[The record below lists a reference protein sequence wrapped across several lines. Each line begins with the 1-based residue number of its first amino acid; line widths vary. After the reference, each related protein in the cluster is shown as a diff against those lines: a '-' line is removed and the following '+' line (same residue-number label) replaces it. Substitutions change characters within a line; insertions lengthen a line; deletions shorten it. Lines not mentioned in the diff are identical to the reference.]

1 MANKTKATPQKD
13 EAHEKHP
20 ETSDA
25 RQPLLDVIE
34 TEEAEADDEGA
45 REETDSEETESG
57 DLVEVTPKRPAKSE
71 AKQPIE
77 HSDDP
82 VRVYLREIGSIELL
96 SRQGEVAI
104 ETGAERRRGPRVRL

>member
-57 DLVEVTPKRPAKSE
+57 DLVEVTPTACARA
-71 AKQPIE
+71 
-77 HSDDP
+77 
-82 VRVYLREIGSIELL
+82 RSIIWRDELND
-96 SRQGEVAI
+96 SRSSTPTTRCAYI
-104 ETGAERRRGPRVRL
+104 CAR